1 MSGTD
6 PEGSRYR
13 LYGQGIVGLVGTFC
27 VVSVRRA
34 AKQSLYGQIA
44 DQLREAIQHGDLAPG
59 EQLPTEQQLMDRYDV
74 SRNTVRLALGALTNE
89 GLISSSQGRGS
100 FVRERTPLQFFASR
114 TDSRSRREQL
124 VKDAFLSDAEEQ
136 GRTGRIDLDVAIVR
150 AAPQFATRLQLDDNA
165 IAVARR
171 RVQYCDDEPYA
182 LADSY
187 FPYELVRDS
196 PIAQPGNLP
205 QGANKVLDD
214 LGHDQVRFR
223 DEITTRM
230 PTSDEAHRLNIGPG
244 TPVAQL
250 LRTAYDQ
257 NDRPVRLAATI
268 LPGDRYVLV
277 YDVAGD

>member
-1 MSGTD
+1 VVQIDREADAACAVKKS
-6 PEGSRYR
+6 SV
-13 LYGQGIVGLVGTFC
+13 LLVPF
-27 VVSVRRA
+27 VDVSVRRA
-34 AKQSLYGQIA
+34 AKQPLYGQIA
-44 DQLREAIQHGDLAPG
+44 DQLRDAIQRGDLPPG
-59 EQLPTEQQLMDRYDV
+59 EQLPTEQQLMERYDV
-74 SRNTVRLALGALTNE
+74 SRNTVRLALGALSNE

-136 GRTGRIDLDVAIVR
+136 GRTGHIDLEVAIVR
-150 AAPQFATRLQLDDNA
+150 APPEFATRLQLDDNA

-196 PIAQPGNLP
+196 PIAQPDNLP
-205 QGANKVLDD
+205 RGANKVLDD
-214 LGHDQVRFR
+214 LGHVQVRFH

-230 PTSDEAHRLNIGPG
+230 PTTEEARRLNIAPG

-257 NDRPVRLAATI
+257 DDRPLRLAATI